1 MRKNRE
7 GFTLI
12 ELLAVIVILAVIAL
26 IATPLIM
33 NVINDAK
40 KGAARDAGYSV
51 IKAGELKAATS
62 GIENTKPPYHYDES
76 SNLDMKGTKPTK
88 FTLDIN
94 EEMDTQLRAWING
107 FCVIKNYGNET
118 VTIDENQTTETDCVN
133 SEPATDAS
141 CFITKDIISEDDI
154 TIHEEQCVTYLK
166 EQSDGALTKEEI
178 EKTCKNEVIPGYDAT
193 LKEDIID
200 MYYDGYM
207 EEINALLDN
216 GVITIKEP
224 TSIAIDG
231 YHLNNKGCTTD
242 VVIPNKINGKKV
254 ISISEEAFYA
264 GIDYNE
270 QNREREIMFS
280 PITSVKF
287 PSSIISIGEGAF
299 YENQITGELDLSN
312 LDNIKEIGLEAFVSK
327 NRGSYKTLYL
337 PNKYINY
344 LKNDYSA
351 PTVLDDFF
359 NASYLKIKKGSID
372 PEDIIDAYNHT
383 IEDTDFC
390 SQFWNVV
397 EETDEYIK
405 YGKIDC

>member
-1 MRKNRE
+1 M
-7 GFTLI
+7 

-62 GIENTKPPYHYDES
+62 GIENTNPPYHYDEG
-76 SNLDMKGTKPTK
+76 SNLPMKGTKPTK

-133 SEPATDAS
+133 SEPATDES
-141 CFITKDIISEDDI
+141 CFVTTEFISEDDI
-154 TIHEEQCVTYLK
+154 TIHEDQCVTYLK
-166 EQSDGALTKEEI
+166 EQSGENIQQEEI
-178 EKTCKNEVIPGYDAT
+178 EKICKNEVIPGYDAT

-200 MYYDGYM
+200 MYYDGEM

-216 GVITIKEP
+216 GVITIKDAKSV
-224 TSIAIDG
+224 TIDD
-231 YHLNNKGCTTD
+231 YHFENKKCTTD
-242 VVIPNKINGKKV
+242 VVIPSKIDGKKV
-254 ISISEEAFYA
+254 VAISDAAFYTW
-264 GIDYNE
+264 IQNE
-270 QNREREIMFS
+270 QVKSNRELEMS

-372 PEDIIDAYNHT
+372 PEDIIDEYNHT

-390 SQFWNVV
+390 SQFSNVV

>member
-1 MRKNRE
+1 MKQNKK

-62 GIENTKPPYHYDES
+62 GIENTNPPYHYDET
-76 SNLDMKGTKPTK
+76 SNLSMKGTKPTK

-118 VTIDENQTTETDCVN
+118 VMIDEKQKNETDCVN
-133 SEPATDAS
+133 SETATAES

-154 TIHEEQCVTYLK
+154 TIHEDQCVEFFK
-166 EQSDGALTKEEI
+166 EQPDGNQTQEEI
-178 EKTCKNEVIPGYDAT
+178 EKICKNEIIPGLDMT
-193 LKEDIID
+193 LKDFIME
-200 MYYDGYM
+200 MYHSDEM
-207 EEINALLDN
+207 DLINYLLDN
-216 GVITIKEP
+216 GVITIKEDRRV
-224 TSIAIDG
+224 TITG
-231 YHLNNKGCTTD
+231 YNLDYKKCTTD
-242 VVIPNKINGKKV
+242 VVIPNKINGKTV
-254 ISISEEAFYA
+254 VAVSAEAFFT
-264 GIDYNE
+264 GINSVKTKNE
-270 QNREREIMFS
+270 LPRS

-299 YENQITGELDLSN
+299 YENQITRELDLSN
-312 LDNIKEIGLEAFVSK
+312 LDHIKEIGIEAFVNE
-327 NRGSYKTLYL
+327 NRGSYNTLYL

-344 LKNDYSA
+344 LKEDYSKPA
-351 PTVLDDFF
+351 ILDDFF
-359 NASYLKIKKGSID
+359 NVSYLKIKKGTID
-372 PEDIIDAYNHT
+372 PEDIINEYNHT
-383 IEDTDFC
+383 IEDTNHC
-390 SQFWNVV
+390 SQFVSV
-397 EETDEYIK
+397 LEETDQYIK